1 MKDFYIVV
9 LLLTTNHCY
18 IFCVLY
24 FESYFK
30 FTDCNFVDLFLIVD
44 KCLQALKY
52 VLPRD
57 IYTQI
62 FVKWYSH
69 RNAPGPSDIS
79 NQLEL
84 NSFLSCLLNAIG
96 FDSENIILG
105 NYIKQDSLAPV
116 RTKKQKTH
124 DKGSDDVSSW

>member
-1 MKDFYIVV
+1 M
-9 LLLTTNHCY
+9 
-18 IFCVLY
+18 
-24 FESYFK
+24 
-30 FTDCNFVDLFLIVD
+30 
-44 KCLQALKY
+44 KY

-105 NYIKQDSLAPV
+105 NYVKQDSLAPV
-116 RTKKQKTH
+116 KPKKQKTH
-124 DKGSDDVSSW
+124 DKGSDDVSLYKCVMNRRMQSLKDFIYDKFR